1 MLKAAI
7 TNCMSLLWL
16 SLLRKLLLCQCST
29 MITDGLEPGPIVN
42 YITPLLLS
50 GEGRI
55 TVVGL
60 RYPKLNWH
68 MMHLQRPLTTLIDR
82 LRRSSLSLMMHSIL
96 LWATTIMLRIYQTS
110 INISHN
116 LSIPLHSNASPVMY
130 PLRSALAKNNARFA
144 TSSAR
149 PNRRKDIFFVMSDRI
164 CSGTACDIGV
174 AIKPG

>member
-1 MLKAAI
+1 MVEHQHSS
-7 TNCMSLLWL
+7 SL
-16 SLLRKLLLCQCST
+16 
-29 MITDGLEPGPIVN
+29 PVN
-42 YITPLLLS
+42 SVPQHHTSPTVRR
-50 GEGRI
+50 GAH
-55 TVVGL
+55 TVVSL
-60 RYPKLNWH
+60 PKTELAYDASS
-68 MMHLQRPLTTLIDR
+68 RPLTTLIDH
-82 LRRSSLSLMMHSIL
+82 LRRSSLSLMMHFIL
-96 LWATTIMLRIYQTS
+96 LWATTIILRIYQTS
-110 INISHN
+110 INTSHN

>member
-1 MLKAAI
+1 
-7 TNCMSLLWL
+7 
-16 SLLRKLLLCQCST
+16 
-29 MITDGLEPGPIVN
+29 MITVTDGQNQDQSRPHCHN
-42 YITPLLLS
+42 ITPLLLS

-96 LWATTIMLRIYQTS
+96 LWATTIILRIYHTS
-110 INISHN
+110 INTSHN
-116 LSIPLHSNASPVMY
+116 LSIPLHSKASPVMY

>member
-1 MLKAAI
+1 MPMFNHDYRWK
-7 TNCMSLLWL
+7 N
-16 SLLRKLLLCQCST
+16 Q
-29 MITDGLEPGPIVN
+29 EQYV
-42 YITPLLLS
+42 TPLS
-50 GEGRI
+50 QHHTSS
-55 TVVGL
+55 TVRRGTHHSSWL
-60 RYPKLNWH
+60 TQKTELAY

-96 LWATTIMLRIYQTS
+96 LWATTIILRIYQTS
-110 INISHN
+110 INTSHN

-149 PNRRKDIFFVMSDRI
+149 PNRRKDIFLVMSDRI

>member
-1 MLKAAI
+1 ME
-7 TNCMSLLWL
+7 
-16 SLLRKLLLCQCST
+16 
-29 MITDGLEPGPIVN
+29 EPGAVRDPIV
-42 YITPLLLS
+42 TTSHL
-50 GEGRI
+50 ERDA
-55 TVVGL
+55 VGL
-60 RYPKLNWH
+60 RYPKLNRH
-68 MMHLQRPLTTLIDR
+68 MMHLQRQLTTLIDC

-96 LWATTIMLRIYQTS
+96 LWATTIILRIYQTS
-110 INISHN
+110 INTSHN